1 MSGVVE
7 EERKQPKTYTDGM
20 KEIKEL
26 VEKEIESLRNLQR
39 ENNDVE
45 TTKDEE
51 EEEEIITNES
61 EYNERE
67 DEKGEEESE
76 DDSKDQ
82 DVLGVNKKGRE
93 EVNERVIVK
102 KIVEEKVWEIDKKIS
117 DEKNR
122 VQLKLKEKQ
131 RRKKE
136 RNKRIWNPLI

>member
-1 MSGVVE
+1 
-7 EERKQPKTYTDGM
+7 M
-20 KEIKEL
+20 KEIKEF

-93 EVNERVIVK
+93 EVNERHK
-102 KIVEEKVWEIDKKIS
+102 KREVSKLEERS
-117 DEKNR
+117 EKY
-122 VQLKLKEKQ
+122 
-131 RRKKE
+131 
-136 RNKRIWNPLI
+136 